1 MNIAALLE
9 RLLPSLVVAGAGG
22 AGLMAGLL
30 FAFSNFVMRAL
41 AQMPAAQGMEAMQR
55 INVEIINP
63 LFLLLF
69 MGTAAVCL
77 AVLASAFTTGGTQAR
92 VWLVIGAGCYLVG
105 VIGITAAFNVPL
117 NNSIAN
123 LPAASAETAWPKYIA
138 AWLRWN
144 HLRTALATVA
154 STSLAFGAFRLG
166 AVAST
171 P

>member
-1 MNIAALLE
+1 MNIASLLE
-9 RLLPSLVVAGAGG
+9 RLLPSLAVAGAVG

-63 LFLLLF
+63 LFLVLF
-69 MGTAAVCL
+69 MGTAFVCV
-77 AVLASAFTTGGTQAR
+77 AVLSGAFTSSASQAR
-92 VWLVIGAGCYLVG
+92 VWLVIGAACYLVG
-105 VIGITAAFNVPL
+105 VIGVTAGFNVPL

-123 LPAASAETAWPKYIA
+123 LPASSADTAWPSYVA
-138 AWLRWN
+138 RWLRWN
-144 HLRTALATVA
+144 HLRTALAVAA
-154 STSLAFGAFRLG
+154 STSLSFGALRLG
-166 AVAST
+166 AGAAI